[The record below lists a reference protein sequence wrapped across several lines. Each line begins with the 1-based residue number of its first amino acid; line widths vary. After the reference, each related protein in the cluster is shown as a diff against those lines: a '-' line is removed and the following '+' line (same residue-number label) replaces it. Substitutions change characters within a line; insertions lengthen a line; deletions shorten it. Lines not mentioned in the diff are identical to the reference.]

1 MTELKLNGKMVTINT
16 KTDLSALTYEQKK
29 QIADTYLQDKV
40 GIGWDDLSDINSL
53 HDCEDLDSIHEACD
67 ERLEEDGMPMDWFD
81 YE

>member
-16 KTDLSALTYEQKK
+16 KTDLSAR
-29 QIADTYLQDKV
+29 
-40 GIGWDDLSDINSL
+40 DDLSDINSL

-81 YE
+81 YID